1 MNTRRWSPEIQAL
14 GDQIVGL
21 TASRAAELQKYLE
34 VVHGIT
40 SVTTPVIERVKV
52 EELPP
57 PPPTEF
63 QVVLQGFDP
72 TRKVSVIRA
81 ARELL
86 GLGIREARDLVDSH
100 PRVVRE
106 GLTRE
111 EADKVKALLEAA
123 GAVVSVVEVV
133 VVRV

>member
-21 TASRAAELQKYLE
+21 TANRAAELQKYLE

-40 SVTTPVIERVKV
+40 SVTTPVIEREEV
-52 EELPP
+52 EELPL

-72 TRKVSVIRA
+72 ARKVSVIRA

-100 PRVVRE
+100 PRVVTE

-133 VVRV
+133 VDRV